1 MNKNLTIIKFD
12 DTTKNDYSK
21 ALLEQFAPKLTEI

>member
-21 ALLEQFAPKLTEI
+21 AFLEQFPKLTEI